1 MAIEPAPAPETPDQ
15 QFGIQKLYLRD
26 VSFENPN
33 SPQVYSGTNW
43 EPKMEMGIESSSRRI
58 GEDRFEVVLKVTIEA
73 KVNDTSAY
81 LIEVHQA
88 GMFLARGFDEAA
100 LGPLLGSFCPNIL
113 YPFAREE
120 VSSLAVKG
128 GFPQVLLEP
137 INFDA
142 LYAQQNQQGQAPT
155 ADA

>member
-1 MAIEPAPAPETPDQ
+1 MATEPAPAPETPAQ
-15 QFGIQKLYLRD
+15 QFSIQKLYLRD

-33 SPQVYSGTNW
+33 SPQVYTGNGW
-43 EPKMEMGIESSSRRI
+43 EPKMNMGIESSSRRV
-58 GEDRFEVVLKVTIEA
+58 GDDQFEVVLKVTVEA
-73 KVNDTSAY
+73 KIEDNTAY

-88 GMFLARGFDEAA
+88 GLFLAHGFDEAA

-120 VSSLAVKG
+120 VSSLAIKG
-128 GFPQVLLEP
+128 GFPQLLLEP

-142 LYAQQNQQGQAPT
+142 LYAQHQQGQAPT
-155 ADA
+155 ANA

>member
-1 MAIEPAPAPETPDQ
+1 MATDPAPAPETPAQ
-15 QFGIQKLYLRD
+15 QFNIQKLYLRD

-33 SPQVYSGTNW
+33 SPQVYSGNSW
-43 EPKMEMGIESSSRRI
+43 EPKMNMGIESSSRRVA
-58 GEDRFEVVLKVTIEA
+58 DDQFEVVLKVTVEA
-73 KVNDTSAY
+73 KIEDNTAY

-88 GMFLARGFDEAA
+88 GLFVAQGFDEAA

-120 VSSLAVKG
+120 VSSLAIKG
-128 GFPQVLLEP
+128 GFPQLLLEP

-142 LYAQQNQQGQAPT
+142 LYAQHQQGQAPT
-155 ADA
+155 ANA

>member
-1 MAIEPAPAPETPDQ
+1 MATDPAPAPETPAQ
-15 QFGIQKLYLRD
+15 QFNIQKLYLRD

-33 SPQVYSGTNW
+33 SPQVYTGNSW
-43 EPKMEMGIESSSRRI
+43 DPKMNMGIESSSRRV
-58 GEDRFEVVLKVTIEA
+58 GDDQFEVVLKVTVEA
-73 KVNDTSAY
+73 KIENNTAY

-88 GMFLARGFDEAA
+88 GLFAAHGFDDAA

-120 VSSLAVKG
+120 VSSLAIKG
-128 GFPQVLLEP
+128 GFPQLLLEP

-142 LYAQQNQQGQAPT
+142 LYAQQQQGQAPT
-155 ADA
+155 ANA

>member
-1 MAIEPAPAPETPDQ
+1 MATDPAPAPETPAQ
-15 QFGIQKLYLRD
+15 QFNIQKLYLRD

-33 SPQVYSGTNW
+33 SPQVYTGNSW
-43 EPKMEMGIESSSRRI
+43 EPKMNMGIESSSRRVA
-58 GEDRFEVVLKVTIEA
+58 DDQFEVVLKVTVEA
-73 KVNDTSAY
+73 KIEDNTAY

-88 GMFLARGFDEAA
+88 GLFVAQGFDEAA

-120 VSSLAVKG
+120 VSSLAIKG
-128 GFPQVLLEP
+128 GFPQLLLEP

-142 LYAQQNQQGQAPT
+142 LYAQHQQGQAPT
-155 ADA
+155 ANA